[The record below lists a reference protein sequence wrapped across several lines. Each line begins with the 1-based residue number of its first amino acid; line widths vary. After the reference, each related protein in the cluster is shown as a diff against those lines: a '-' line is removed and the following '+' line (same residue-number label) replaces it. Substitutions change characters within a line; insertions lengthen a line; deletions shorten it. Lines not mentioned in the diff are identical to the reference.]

1 MSANITPELM
11 VLAALVAFKSYFLDR
26 GTMIRFVNDYR
37 QLMHSIP
44 DFDSLIQFTN
54 LITIDE
60 EQDQSLRDSELQ
72 RQVL

>member
-1 MSANITPELM
+1 MSANITPEVL
-11 VLAALVAFKSYFLDR
+11 VLAALVAFKSYFLER

-44 DFDSLIQFTN
+44 DFDSVIQCTN

-60 EQDQSLRDSELQ
+60 EQDQDLRDSEL
-72 RQVL
+72 